1 MRTKAKIK
9 SSNYFN
15 FCKVS
20 QKVILKNGACLSKIY
35 TYLCG
40 IFDLSKTSVI
50 LIWRISWR
58 RAFSVAENKGLF
70 KCFFGLKLYR
80 GVVEFHSD
88 TNWVRMD
95 DVFSWAVTQSRPH
108 TQRGTPLETQLL
120 KNLSSKWWLEKCQF
134 VKSVSLTEIMYLSC
148 AE

>member
-1 MRTKAKIK
+1 MYNK
-9 SSNYFN
+9 SKSNFLWN
-15 FCKVS
+15 S
-20 QKVILKNGACLSKIY
+20 ACLSKIY
-35 TYLCG
+35 IYQYG
-40 IFDLSKTSVI
+40 IFVPSKTSDI
-50 LIWRISWR
+50 LLWWMTCR
-58 RAFSVAENKGLF
+58 RAFSVAENKELF

-88 TNWVRMD
+88 TNWVRME

-134 VKSVSLTEIMYLSC
+134 VKSVSLTEIMYLHC
-148 AE
+148 VELLCK